1 MLKAEEISK
10 VISQEIQNFDN
21 KMEVSEV
28 GTVLSVGDGVARVYG
43 LEQAQAG
50 EIVEFENGAKGLI
63 LNLEEGSV
71 GIAIM
76 SNSVEIREGFSV
88 KRTYRIADVHVGDEL
103 LGRVLNGLGDPLDGK
118 GPITTSNIR
127 RIESKAPGLI
137 AREPV
142 SEPLQTGLKAIDAMV
157 PIGRGQR
164 ELIIGDR
171 QTGKTAIAIDA
182 KINKKDSK
190 VKFFYVTICQ
200 KK

>member
-1 MLKAEEISK
+1 MKMLKAEEISK
-10 VISQEIQNFDN
+10 VIRQEIQNFDS
-21 KMEVSEV
+21 KMEVSEI

-43 LEQAQAG
+43 LKQAQAG

-76 SNSVEIREGFSV
+76 NDSTDIREGFSV
-88 KRTYRIADVHVGDEL
+88 KRTYRIADVAVGNEL

-118 GPITTSNIR
+118 GPISTSNTR
-127 RIESKAPGLI
+127 KIESKAPGLI

-171 QTGKTAIAIDA
+171 QTGKTAIAIDTIINQ
-182 KINKKDSK
+182 KI
-190 VKFFYVTICQ
+190 VV
-200 KK
+200 